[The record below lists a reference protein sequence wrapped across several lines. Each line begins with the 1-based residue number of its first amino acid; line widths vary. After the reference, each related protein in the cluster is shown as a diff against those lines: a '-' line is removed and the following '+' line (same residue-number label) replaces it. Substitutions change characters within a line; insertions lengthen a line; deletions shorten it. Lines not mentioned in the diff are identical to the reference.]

1 MAEWRQLPQAQTA
14 FAAGVALLRGLPGPA
29 LCENLLM
36 CERAGKPSVFDT
48 YYVLDQIRLGR
59 VDVRD
64 ITAMAV
70 AQRFG
75 AVEIGSTDTP
85 ERARQIRFTGA
96 FMQALARR
104 YKVAL
109 RTPDFVI
116 WVPAG

>member
-1 MAEWRQLPQAQTA
+1 
-14 FAAGVALLRGLPGPA
+14 
-29 LCENLLM
+29 
-36 CERAGKPSVFDT
+36 
-48 YYVLDQIRLGR
+48 
-59 VDVRD
+59 
-64 ITAMAV
+64 V